1 MSSGSAEALGLASS
15 AGEVARLAGRELLR
29 RMGAARTVTLK
40 GAIDLVTDADK
51 AAEEVVLRE
60 LERRHPGAAVLA
72 EEGGA
77 RPGAGLRFVVDPLDG
92 TTNYAAGVPH
102 FAVSIGAE
110 DEGGLVA
117 GAIYD
122 PCRDELFLAARGAGA
137 TMNGAALR
145 VLDAALGDAVLATGF
160 PYDVRAQGRAIFER
174 FEAVVRRA
182 RAVRR
187 FGSAALDLAWTAQ
200 GRYHGYWERGL
211 QPWDVAAGLLLV
223 REAGGVCVDY
233 RGAEAAPTGGEV
245 VAGAPRV
252 VRELVAALAVPSAAQ
267 ER

>member
-1 MSSGSAEALGLASS
+1 VPNRHAEAAEVAASI
-15 AGEVARLAGRELLR
+15 GEVARLAGRELLE
-29 RMGAARTVTLK
+29 RMGAERTVTHK
-40 GAIDLVTDADK
+40 GAIDLVTDADR
-51 AAEEVVLRE
+51 ASEEVVVRE
-60 LERRHPGAAVLA
+60 LSRRHPGAAVLA

-77 RPGAGLRFVVDPLDG
+77 RAGAGLRFVVDPLDG

-110 DEGGLVA
+110 DAEGLVA
-117 GAIYD
+117 GAVYD
-122 PCRDELFLAARGAGA
+122 PCRDELFLAARAGGA
-137 TMNGAALR
+137 TMNGTPLR
-145 VLDAALGDAVLATGF
+145 VREAALGEAVLATGF
-160 PYDVRAQGRAIFER
+160 PYDVRTQGRALFDR

-233 RGAEAAPTGGEV
+233 RGAEAALAGGEV
-245 VAGAPRV
+245 VAGAPGV

>member
-1 MSSGSAEALGLASS
+1 MPTTTVERDALATSI
-15 AGEVARLAGRELLR
+15 GEVARLAGQVLR
-29 RMGAARTVTLK
+29 QRMGAVRTVTRK

-51 AAEEVVLRE
+51 ASEEVVVRE

-72 EEGGA
+72 EESGA
-77 RPGAGLRFVVDPLDG
+77 RAGAGLRFIVDPLDG
-92 TTNYAAGVPH
+92 TTNYAAGLPH
-102 FAVSIGAE
+102 FSVSIGAE
-110 DEGGLVA
+110 DADGLVA

-137 TMNGAALR
+137 TMNGTVLR
-145 VLDAALGDAVLATGF
+145 VQDAALGDAVLATGF
-160 PYDVRAQGRAIFER
+160 PYDVRTQGRAIFDR

-200 GRYHGYWERGL
+200 GRYHAYWERGI
-211 QPWDVAAGLLLV
+211 QPWDVAAGLLIV

-233 RGAEAAPTGGEV
+233 QGAEASPATGEV
-245 VAGAPRV
+245 VAGAPGV
-252 VRELVAALAVPSAAQ
+252 VRELVAALDVPSAAQ